1 MITWNLRLHVVK
13 SISSTEP
20 DNTIGWAMLW
30 HLKSE
35 ALPRMGEVV
44 ALHHESFRAVFD
56 VLRLGLVDQSVVT
69 NVEHSVSAGEEG
81 GSVMVVVR
89 TTARYGASTLRLSEL
104 PHWTPF
110 AD

>member
-13 SISSTEP
+13 NITLSEP
-20 DNTIGWAMLW
+20 ENTVGWAHLFD
-30 HLKSE
+30 LKSE
-35 ALPRMGEVV
+35 VLPRVGEVV

-81 GSVMVVVR
+81 GSVMVVVS
-89 TTARYGASTLRLSEL
+89 TTARYDVIGPRLSEL